1 MKNKN
6 CTIWLCNE
14 AVALFVPASVG
25 PREGPKGEAQ
35 VGRGHLSGRG
45 NSAKVRPALL
55 MAAASGGRPPSAG
68 GEALACHGLTF
79 RYSPRDGGS
88 IDQR

>member
-35 VGRGHLSGRG
+35 VGRGHLFR
-45 NSAKVRPALL
+45 V
-55 MAAASGGRPPSAG
+55 
-68 GEALACHGLTF
+68 GELG
-79 RYSPRDGGS
+79 
-88 IDQR
+88 